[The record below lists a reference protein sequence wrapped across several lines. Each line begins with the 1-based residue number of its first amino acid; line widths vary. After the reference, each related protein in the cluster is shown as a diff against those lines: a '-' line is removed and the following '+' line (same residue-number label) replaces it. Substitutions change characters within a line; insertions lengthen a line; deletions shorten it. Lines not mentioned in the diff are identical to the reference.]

1 MPSPNRFHDRFVA
14 CCLLATALLFGCGKS
29 SGTERFVPAEAASRS
44 ALEAMLVAWRD
55 GVPAGPVPNTKPEV
69 FVTDAHRR
77 PGQKLEAFEILGPV
91 PGNAP
96 RCFAVKVKL
105 ANPDAEERVRFVIVG
120 IEPLWVFRQE
130 DYDMLTHWEHPMPP
144 ADEATSPA
152 SATNSTD
159 QSSGKP

>member
-1 MPSPNRFHDRFVA
+1 
-14 CCLLATALLFGCGKS
+14 
-29 SGTERFVPAEAASRS
+29 
-44 ALEAMLVAWRD
+44 MLNAWRD
-55 GVPAGPVPNTKPEV
+55 GVPAGSVPNTKPEV

-96 RCFAVKVKL
+96 RCFAVKLKL
-105 ANPDAEERVRFVIVG
+105 VNPDAEERVRFVIVG

-144 ADEATSPA
+144 TTDATSPA
-152 SATNSTD
+152 STTNSTD
-159 QSSGKP
+159 QTSGKK